1 MFLIVLLHSM
11 EIFHLGVGER
21 QGQHQSASG
30 FMIRKASGK
39 GDATPTFSFPP
50 LRARKRSFRH
60 PENAER
66 FHEVGKENV
75 DEKKMLREADTFWS
89 SFLEW

>member
-50 LRARKRSFRH
+50 LR
-60 PENAER
+60 
-66 FHEVGKENV
+66 VGKENV

-89 SFLEW
+89 SFLEA